1 LTNELDNNN
10 FSLKNDD
17 DNMRHREIFYTESK
31 NISGDILEIKG
42 DELKHLARVVRKK
55 VRDVIEVVDGQG
67 NLYVVVLTNIS
78 KQSAQGEI
86 QKRTRYAGEPNFQLT
101 LAQAIPKGN
110 RFDLVVEKGPEIG
123 VSAFIPLLCEHSI
136 VEGTASRLSRWRKVA
151 IAAMKQSIRSV
162 LPEVTPAQTVHDV
175 IRKKGLLKLGFIA
188 DSGDRARSLSEIIK
202 ELKQKSFQLK
212 SAIMLIGP
220 EGGFSANEV
229 EFALENG
236 FHKFT
241 LGRRRLRSETA
252 GIVASAILMELMG
265 EMD

>member
-1 LTNELDNNN
+1 
-10 FSLKNDD
+10 
-17 DNMRHREIFYTESK
+17 MRHRELFYTEPK
-31 NISGDILEIKG
+31 NITHDKLEIKG
-42 DELKHLARVVRKK
+42 DELKHLARAVRKK

-67 NLYVVVLTNIS
+67 NLYTAVVSKIT

-110 RFDLVVEKGPEIG
+110 RFDLVVEKGTEIG
-123 VSAFIPLLCEHSI
+123 VSVFIPLLCEHSI
-136 VEGTASRLSRWRKVA
+136 VEGTIARFSRWQKVA

-162 LPEVTPAQTVHDV
+162 LPEITPAQTVHDV
-175 IRKKGLLKLGFIA
+175 IRKKGLLKLGLIA
-188 DSGDRARSLSEIIK
+188 ENGDRARSLSEIIT

-212 SAIMLIGP
+212 SSILLIGP
-220 EGGFSANEV
+220 EGGFSANEIN
-229 EFALENG
+229 FAAENG

-252 GIVASAILMELMG
+252 GIVASAILMELVG